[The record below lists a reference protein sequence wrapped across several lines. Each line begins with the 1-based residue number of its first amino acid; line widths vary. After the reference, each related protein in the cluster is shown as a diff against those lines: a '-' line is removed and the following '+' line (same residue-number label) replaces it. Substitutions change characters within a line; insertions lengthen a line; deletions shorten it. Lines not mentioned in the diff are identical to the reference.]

1 MPFLGNP
8 VSSNFQTRPATQEF
22 NGDGSTT
29 IFTLNQ
35 TVAQEDIIVSVDGVV
50 QESVDAFTVPNGTN
64 LTFTA
69 APSSGTGNIFVMY
82 MGTSAG
88 SVTPA
93 AENKGNFKAGGL
105 FRTNAQSLTSDTTI
119 LATENANV
127 TGPFTVASGVTLTV
141 ESGGTLVTL

>member
-1 MPFLGNP
+1 MPFIGNP
-8 VSSNFQTRPATQEF
+8 VVSQFQSRPATQEF
-22 NGDGSTT
+22 NGNGSDTT
-29 IFTLNQ
+29 FTLNQ
-35 TVAQEDIIVSVDGVV
+35 TVTLEDIIVSVDGVV
-50 QESVDAFTVPNGTN
+50 QESVDAFTVPDGTT

-69 APSSGTGNIFVMY
+69 APSSGTGNIFVIY
-82 MGTSAG
+82 LGVAAS

-93 AENKGNFKAGGL
+93 AANKGNFKAGGL
-105 FRTNAQSLTSDTTI
+105 FRVNAQSLTADTTI

>member
-1 MPFLGNP
+1 MPLIGRP
-8 VSSNFQTRPATQEF
+8 ITSQFQSRPATQEF

-29 IFTLNQ
+29 TFTLNQ
-35 TVAQEDIIVSVDGVV
+35 TVTQEDIIVSVDGVV
-50 QESVDAFTVPNGTN
+50 QESVDAFTVPDGTT

-69 APSSGTGNIFVMY
+69 APSSGTGNIFVVY
-82 MGTSAG
+82 LGVAAA

-93 AENKGNFKAGGL
+93 QANRGNFKGGGL
-105 FRTNAQSLTSDTTI
+105 FRTNAQSLTADTTI

>member
-1 MPFLGNP
+1 MAYQGAAP
-8 VSSNFQTRPATQEF
+8 VAAFQARPAKQEF
-22 NGDGSTT
+22 NGDNSTT
-29 IFTLNQ
+29 TFTLNR
-35 TVAQEDIIVSVDGVV
+35 TVRAEDIIVSVDGVI
-50 QESVDAFTVPNGTN
+50 QEQTDAYTVPDGTT

-69 APSSGTGNIFVMY
+69 APSTGTGNIFVHY
-82 MGTSAG
+82 MGTSQG
-88 SVTPA
+88 SVAPA

-105 FRTNAQSLTSDTTI
+105 FRTNAQTLTSDTTI